1 MAYQRRKRRF
11 DRKKVVL
18 VERTICILILL
29 ALLALAGR
37 WIAGQ
42 LSKEDSQ
49 KKTYQCLA
57 ERFVLRTAPQLA
69 VRPESREV
77 YLR

>member
-29 ALLALAGR
+29 AGTCR
-37 WIAGQ
+37 TV
-42 LSKEDSQ
+42 D
-49 KKTYQCLA
+49 
-57 ERFVLRTAPQLA
+57 RRTAVKRRFA
-69 VRPESREV
+69 EKKADKDAD
-77 YLR
+77 

>member
-37 WIAGQ
+37 I
-42 LSKEDSQ
+42 L
-49 KKTYQCLA
+49 KT
-57 ERFVLRTAPQLA
+57 VTARHIFMTQA
-69 VRPESREV
+69 TKT
-77 YLR
+77 

>member
-42 LSKEDSQ
+42 LSKKIRR
-49 KKTYQCLA
+49 KKA
-57 ERFVLRTAPQLA
+57 DKDAD
-69 VRPESREV
+69 
-77 YLR
+77 